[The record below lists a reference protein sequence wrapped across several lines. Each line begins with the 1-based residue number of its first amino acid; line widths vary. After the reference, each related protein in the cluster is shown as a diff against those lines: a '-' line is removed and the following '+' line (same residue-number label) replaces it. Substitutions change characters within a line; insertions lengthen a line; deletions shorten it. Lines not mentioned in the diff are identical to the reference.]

1 MISISGSLRLHAGP
15 TPPEELDPLEPEL
28 PLEPLDPEL
37 PLDPLELELLLEL
50 ELEVLLELEVDPV
63 SAFAPLSAST
73 VLLLVDGGSFA
84 PSGSGSAALFSTTAS
99 PSPSSGEVAHAMRA
113 TSDRAAAVVRA
124 KRLMR
129 VR

>member
-1 MISISGSLRLHAGP
+1 MISFSGSLMLHAGP

-50 ELEVLLELEVDPV
+50 LELLELEVDPV
-63 SAFAPLSAST
+63 SAFAPLSSST
-73 VLLLVDGGSFA
+73 VLLVVDGGSFA
-84 PSGSGSAALFSTTAS
+84 PSGSGSAALLSTTAS